1 MVMEME
7 SNGVMGDQVVK
18 EGILEDVT
26 VKHILKA
33 EGEKDRKACQFPSQE
48 QVQFVAQTEAQTDK
62 GGWNR
67 SVQGDW
73 GMSEN
78 LVFSGVGLM
87 DPRSLGRRG
96 CWEDKPSLST
106 LPSSQGLTIRSQA
119 VSTVGTQHPR
129 REVQSP
135 PCA

>member
-48 QVQFVAQTEAQTDK
+48 QVQFVAQRHRQ
-62 GGWNR
+62 
-67 SVQGDW
+67 
-73 GMSEN
+73 
-78 LVFSGVGLM
+78 
-87 DPRSLGRRG
+87 
-96 CWEDKPSLST
+96 
-106 LPSSQGLTIRSQA
+106 IR
-119 VSTVGTQHPR
+119 VVGTGLS
-129 REVQSP
+129 REIGECQRT
-135 PCA
+135 